1 MRFMLLFCLFIVG
14 VGETSFAAS
23 DPFEE
28 DPGLKRITRVTHQGR
43 PHFRIKTR
51 SATYLY
57 DIAGGGFSSIIDGRG
72 NDWVAFRPEPW
83 GEYPPSAASSYRGVP
98 NFVFREPDN
107 GAGHPGWDRCES
119 RIVGRNKIHT
129 VSKSGRWA
137 WTVTFYPDCAR
148 FDMIESDPDHP
159 YWFLYEGPAGGEY
172 RPRSTYWATDVS
184 DPSYVIHDH
193 FTGDDHEAMHRYMMF
208 GEDSS
213 PYSLFMLQ
221 EDADTLVDHISYL
234 GNEEIGAKD
243 SPDGMV
249 VAGFGRGPGSYPLMT
264 GPNTFLIGILPYKL
278 TEENELLKAR
288 RRVKK
293 LASRRTR

>member
-1 MRFMLLFCLFIVG
+1 
-14 VGETSFAAS
+14 
-23 DPFEE
+23 
-28 DPGLKRITRVTHQGR
+28 
-43 PHFRIKTR
+43 
-51 SATYLY
+51 
-57 DIAGGGFSSIIDGRG
+57 
-72 NDWVAFRPEPW
+72 
-83 GEYPPSAASSYRGVP
+83 
-98 NFVFREPDN
+98 
-107 GAGHPGWDRCES
+107 
-119 RIVGRNKIHT
+119 
-129 VSKSGRWA
+129 
-137 WTVTFYPDCAR
+137 
-148 FDMIESDPDHP
+148 
-159 YWFLYEGPAGGEY
+159 
-172 RPRSTYWATDVS
+172 
-184 DPSYVIHDH
+184 
-193 FTGDDHEAMHRYMMF
+193 MMF